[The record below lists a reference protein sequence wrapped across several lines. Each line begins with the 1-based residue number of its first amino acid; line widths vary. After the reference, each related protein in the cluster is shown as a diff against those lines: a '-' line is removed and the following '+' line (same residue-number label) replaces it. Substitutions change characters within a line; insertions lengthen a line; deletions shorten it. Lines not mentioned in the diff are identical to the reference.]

1 MVEHKRLIWIIMYVL
16 TQRAAHL
23 VVCDMVLDQ
32 SGQDGTNKRPDGPP
46 RAANGES
53 SRVPAVGTEYS
64 GVLFLQL
71 IDSHW

>member
-1 MVEHKRLIWIIMYVL
+1 MYAL

-23 VVCDMVLDQ
+23 IVCEIVLDQ
-32 SGQDGTNKRPDGPP
+32 SGQDGTNKRPNGPP
-46 RAANGES
+46 RATNGES

>member
-1 MVEHKRLIWIIMYVL
+1 MYVL

-53 SRVPAVGTEYS
+53 SRVPAVGTKYS
-64 GVLFLQL
+64 RVLLLQL
-71 IDSHW
+71 INSHW

>member
-32 SGQDGTNKRPDGPP
+32 SGQDGTNKRPNGPP
-46 RAANGES
+46 RATNGES

-71 IDSHW
+71 INSHW